1 VTESLDGD
9 GAVWAFDLGTVTAY
23 LIDDGDVTLVDTGT
37 PGAVDDLR
45 AGVDEAGYAVD
56 DIDRVLITHFDIDHV
71 GGLAA
76 LDLDV
81 PVHAMDPDAGYL
93 DGSRN
98 PPILDRKGL
107 FQRLSGVLLTRPDGP
122 IRRIEDGDEIGRFR
136 AYHTPG
142 HTPGHVAFH
151 HSDLGVAVLGDLVS
165 EDAGRLETPSWFLM
179 DSTAENAESIRALAG
194 HDLDFSIACVGHG
207 DPLPEGGSAA
217 LSDLAA
223 RL

>member
-1 VTESLDGD
+1 MTEPLDGD
-9 GAVWAFDLGTVTAY
+9 RTVWGFDLGAVNAY

-45 AGVDEAGYAVD
+45 AEIERAGHAVD
-56 DIDRVLITHFDIDHV
+56 DVDRVLITHFDIDHV

-76 LDLDV
+76 LGLDV

-93 DGSRN
+93 EGSRT
-98 PPILDRKGL
+98 PPILGRKGL
-107 FQRLSGVLLTRPDGP
+107 FQRLSGVFLTRPDGP
-122 IRRIEDGDEIGRFR
+122 VRRIEDGEEIGGFR

-151 HSDLGVAVLGDLVS
+151 HPDLGVALLGDLVS
-165 EDAGRLETPSWFLM
+165 EDGGRLETPSWFLM
-179 DSTAENAESIRALAG
+179 DSTTENAKSVRTLAG
-194 HDLDFSIACVGHG
+194 HDLDFSVACVGHG
-207 DPLPEGGSAA
+207 DPLSEGGSAA
-217 LSDLAA
+217 LSDLAT